1 MGNGGIPVILPPMV
15 KALKSARNRR
25 PPGWALVP
33 KIDAHSVSMDADR
46 TTRSICFNWTLQLY
60 HSPTRS
66 MATNLVILLLSSPS
80 HDKDARASRQR
91 TSFADR
97 LPLPQQG
104 LRTRQT
110 ECRDS
115 WRSEER

>member
-80 HDKDARASRQR
+80 QYEICCGEHQSDSRKY
-91 TSFADR
+91 
-97 LPLPQQG
+97 
-104 LRTRQT
+104 
-110 ECRDS
+110 
-115 WRSEER
+115 RSEERWAATVRTS